1 MTDTDSPAPQY
12 DITRVVDNL
21 EQQLGRALGH
31 AARLEA
37 VIAGLIDRTNELAR
51 ERDEALNAKGGRGE

>member
-1 MTDTDSPAPQY
+1 MSEAESPAPQY

-21 EQQLGRALGH
+21 EQQLGRALGQ

-37 VIAGLIDRTNELAR
+37 VVAGLLERNNELAR
-51 ERDEALNAKGGRGE
+51 ERDEAVGKAQR